1 MMYDFTSH
9 WFLDSKSY
17 WETIFREF
25 DPKSA
30 LELGSYEGQASVF
43 MIENGIEKLDCVDM
57 WSDSAFDDAS
67 LTTDPDTTKIRFRK
81 NIMVAQEGNSGLKM
95 DFDWYQMSS
104 MEFLK
109 GATDTYD
116 LIYIDASH
124 RAKDVLSDAVL
135 SFDIL
140 KPGGLMVFDD
150 YDWLATDDPT
160 GLQRPSLAID
170 AWANVMKPFIKEWG
184 STNPRQKYYVKT
196 LSCK

>member
-9 WFLDSKSY
+9 WFLDSRSY
-17 WETIFREF
+17 WETMFKEF
-25 DPKSA
+25 EPKSA

-43 MIENGIEKLDCVDM
+43 MIEHGIEKLDCVDL

-67 LTTDPDTTKIRFRK
+67 LTTDPCITQTRFQK
-81 NIMVAQEGNSGLKM
+81 NIMVAQE
-95 DFDWYQMSS
+95 DQDVIVDWFRMSTT
-104 MEFLK
+104 EFLK
-109 GATDTYD
+109 DAVYEYD

-170 AWANVMKPFIKEWG
+170 AWADVMKPFIKEWP
-184 STNPRQKYYVKT
+184 TKNTRQKYYIKI
-196 LSCK
+196 